1 MNHTMKYLNQHIF
14 IISFFSS
21 LSLTSQIK
29 SQSISVSGFWSLSI
43 GVSDLQGGAGSD
55 LNDTYTSAVDEVQI
69 DVDGGKQN
77 KTWAVYIE
85 RSDANW
91 DSDFQLDAQAVHS
104 KIIGGN
110 RQEITTTSTYF
121 FESDNSKNVNNI
133 DVQLWLSGVSLS
145 IASGTYSTTVIYTFV
160 DI

>member
-1 MNHTMKYLNQHIF
+1 MKRLSHPILIIVF
-14 IISFFSS
+14 IPFLF
-21 LSLTSQIK
+21 LTGQSYC
-29 SQSISVSGFWSLSI
+29 QSISVTGFWTLSI
-43 GVSDLQGGAGSD
+43 GLGDMQGGAGSD

-85 RSDANW
+85 RSDSDW
-91 DSDFQLDAQAVHS
+91 DSNFQLDAQAVHN
-104 KIIGGN
+104 KIIGGS

-121 FESDNSKNVNNI
+121 FESDNSKSVNNI
-133 DVQLWLSGVSLS
+133 DVQFWLTNVSLA
-145 IASGTYSTTVIYTFV
+145 IPADTYTTTVIYTFV